1 MNIRFLETVLWL
13 AKLRTLKATAEQMCI
28 THTAISNRID
38 ALEQDLGVKLFEK
51 SGQGF
56 EPTPD
61 GARFIEEA
69 ELIVE
74 AYHKLRR
81 KMLDPSKLR
90 GSLRI
95 GLATT
100 LISTV
105 FPYLVKTLRGEY
117 PYVSLSVTVDM
128 ADRLLR
134 DLKGG
139 RLDLLLVASWPQDPH
154 YEVVPLCSF
163 AMGMVASPALSIDCS
178 KPLTLDQIA
187 SHPFIGYP
195 SGTDS
200 QARVES
206 YFSGV
211 DQVAGVHA
219 SNGMQGN
226 VQLAVAGLG
235 ISAVPIVSV
244 KAELD
249 QGRLVLLPTVK
260 PYASVHYAAIFSR
273 DGSNE
278 LPRAV
283 ATLSRQSA
291 ASFCEAVG
299 PSQAWQDHPTHSSD
313 QQ

>member
-13 AKLRTLKATAEQMCI
+13 TKLRTLKATAEQMCI

-61 GARFIEEA
+61 GVRFIEEA
-69 ELIVE
+69 EPIVK

-81 KMLDPSKLR
+81 VMLDPMKVK

-100 LISTV
+100 LVPTIL
-105 FPYLVKTLRGEY
+105 PHLVKTLRSEY
-117 PYVSLSVTVDM
+117 PRVSLAVTVDL

-139 RLDLLLVASWPQDPH
+139 RLDLLLVASSPPEPH
-154 YEVVPLCSF
+154 YERVPLCSF
-163 AMGMVASPALSIDCS
+163 AMGMVASPTLAIDTT
-178 KPLTLDQIA
+178 KPLTLDQLA
-187 SHPFIGYP
+187 AHPFIGYP
-195 SGTDS
+195 AGTDS
-200 QARVES
+200 QSRVES

-211 DQVAGVHA
+211 DLVAGVHA
-219 SNGMQGN
+219 SNGIHGN
-226 VQLAVAGLG
+226 VQLAAAGMG
-235 ISAVPIVSV
+235 ITAVPIVYV
-244 KAELD
+244 KTELE
-249 QGRLVLLPTVK
+249 QGSLVLLPTVK
-260 PYASVHYAAIFSR
+260 AYASVHYAAIFSK
-273 DGSNE
+273 DGNTA

-283 ATLSRQSA
+283 ATLARQAA
-291 ASFCEAVG
+291 ASFCEAAD
-299 PSQAWQDHPTHSSD
+299 PSQAWQNHSTHPSE
-313 QQ
+313 QA